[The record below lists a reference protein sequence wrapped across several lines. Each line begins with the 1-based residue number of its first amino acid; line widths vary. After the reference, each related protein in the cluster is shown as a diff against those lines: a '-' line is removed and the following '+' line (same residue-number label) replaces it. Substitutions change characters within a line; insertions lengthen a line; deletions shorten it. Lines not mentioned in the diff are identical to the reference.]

1 MKKEGTLLIIDDN
14 SEVLLALKMLFDKY
28 FKSILT
34 SKKPDILNTILQKEN
49 IDVIILDMNF
59 EAKIHTGNEGFFW
72 LNKILEKDIN
82 IAVIFIT
89 AYGNVELAV
98 KGIKKGAT
106 DFITKP
112 WDNDRLI
119 TTVLNAYKLRKSRL
133 ELNTLKQKHSQINA
147 DLNKEDIYIPTKSP
161 EIKKVLS
168 DLKKASI
175 TDANILLLGE
185 NGTGKSLFA
194 RKTHMLSER
203 KNEIFV
209 DVDLG
214 SIPETLFETELFG
227 HVKGA
232 FTDAKTE
239 RPGRFEISHKGTLFL
254 DEISNIPIT
263 LQAKLLR
270 IIQTREVNRIG
281 SNHYIKIDNRII
293 SASNRNPYDLIKN
306 NLFREDL
313 LFRLNTVQIEIPPL
327 RYRKED
333 IPLLINHFIDRF
345 RKKYKKPNLR
355 FSKSTINK
363 LTKYDWPGNIR
374 QLEHTIE
381 NTVILSDDNE
391 VKLNEINLK
400 IVNKSPDKTDTTKN
414 LHENEKKLIEQ
425 VVRECKGNLTQA
437 SKVLG
442 ITRATLYRKIE
453 KYEI

>member
-313 LFRLNTVQIEIPPL
+313 LFRLNTVQIEIPAL